1 MDEDKLSII
10 GVVIMIIGIIL
21 AVLSW
26 FNVEP
31 FPFSGIVGWLLL
43 SLGGFIGGYYSNKV
57 GKKTS
62 LFKLIAVVVLADGK
76 VTDEEKNAL
85 AVMAKK
91 LGISEKRF
99 METIKE
105 ITSGNNSFAIPD
117 DTEEKEKNIRTLV
130 KIAKVDGRISK
141 EEESFIKDI
150 AKKFGLS
157 ESFVDKLI

>member
-1 MDEDKLSII
+1 MNEDKFGII
-10 GVVIMIIGIIL
+10 GVIIMILGFIL

-26 FNVEP
+26 FNVEL
-31 FPFSGIVGWLLL
+31 FPFSGIVGWILATI
-43 SLGGFIGGYYSNKV
+43 GGFIGGYYSNKAS
-57 GKKTS
+57 KKIS
-62 LFKLIAVVVLADGK
+62 LFKLIVAVVSVDGK

-85 AVMAKK
+85 SVMAKK
-91 LGISEKRF
+91 LGVNEKLFMQIIKDIS
-99 METIKE
+99 
-105 ITSGNNSFAIPD
+105 SGNTSFAIPD

-130 KIAKVDGRISK
+130 KIAKVDGRVSK